1 MRSDGVTLEDD
12 IAAAFS
18 RACREGDLKLAEFL
32 FQALEAI
39 AEREGSEERV
49 EEAFGEL
56 LHVLPIRVAH

>member
-1 MRSDGVTLEDD
+1 MTLEDD

-18 RACREGDLKLAEFL
+18 RACRERDLELAEFL

-49 EEAFGEL
+49 ETAFGVL
-56 LHVLPIRVAH
+56 LHILPAGDTH